1 MKTLKDFY
9 IFCSASISS
18 CSYIFHTP
26 FNHISA
32 NFEEKKGGTH
42 STPPPTS
49 KESQI
54 VQLDTGFR
62 KKILLKII
70 LPHKVA
76 TCAFTI

>member
-32 NFEEKKGGTH
+32 NFEKKMALTL
-42 STPPPTS
+42 PPPLSEQRKPASSTGYR
-49 KESQI
+49 
-54 VQLDTGFR
+54 VQ
-62 KKILLKII
+62 KKNLIKNN
-70 LPHKVA
+70 PSS
-76 TCAFTI
+76 

>member
-32 NFEEKKGGTH
+32 NFEKKMALTL
-42 STPPPTS
+42 PPPSPS
-49 KESQI
+49 KESQL

-62 KKILLKII
+62 KKILLKIV